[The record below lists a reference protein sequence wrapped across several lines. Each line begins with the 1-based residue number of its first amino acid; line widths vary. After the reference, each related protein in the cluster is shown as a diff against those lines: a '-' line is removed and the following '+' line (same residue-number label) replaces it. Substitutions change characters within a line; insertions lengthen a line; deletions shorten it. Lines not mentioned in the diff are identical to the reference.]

1 MFDSGYALTPSEVV
15 SWAGLPDG
23 TPGSAVSS
31 FSSIWSIPMMKPT
44 SRLAT
49 VICLAGAF
57 SAAAWPV
64 YAAQPTAAENQQL
77 AETIERHFAGIVDF
91 RKGHLICRSQV
102 EELQQYLRRTRG
114 HIPASHRRLLIRIL
128 ADNAPLTTLYHG
140 EHGEKVLTA
149 AADQL
154 GGYEELASLSRL
166 AAGRTLIRE
175 AIQADQPD
183 VLVDHVNRETAARDS
198 QPGKQ
203 ANNPGIVRI
212 YTVKQLI
219 EAALAPPDSVETPVS
234 G

>member
-1 MFDSGYALTPSEVV
+1 
-15 SWAGLPDG
+15 
-23 TPGSAVSS
+23 
-31 FSSIWSIPMMKPT
+31 MMKPT

-64 YAAQPTAAENQQL
+64 CAAQPTADENQQV
-77 AETIERHFAGIVDF
+77 AETIERHFAGIVDY

-114 HIPASHRRLLIRIL
+114 NIPAAHGRLLIRIL
-128 ADNAPLTTLYHG
+128 ADNAPLTRIFHS

-149 AADQL
+149 AAGQL
-154 GGYEELASLSRL
+154 GGYEKLASLARL

-175 AIQADQPD
+175 AIRADQPD
-183 VLVDHVNRETAARDS
+183 VLVDHVNRETAAIQS
-198 QPGKQ
+198 QQSKQ
-203 ANNPGIVRI
+203 AKPQGINPGMVRI
-212 YTVKQLI
+212 YTVEQLI
-219 EAALAPPDSVETPVS
+219 EVALATPDSVETPVS